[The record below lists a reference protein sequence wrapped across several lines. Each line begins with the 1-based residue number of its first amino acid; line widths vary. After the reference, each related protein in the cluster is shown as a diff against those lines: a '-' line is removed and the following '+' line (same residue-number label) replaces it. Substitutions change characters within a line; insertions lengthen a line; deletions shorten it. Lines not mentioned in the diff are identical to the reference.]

1 MLGTTISKN
10 PSNKVNNAISANN
23 AFKAN
28 NASNTFNASNA
39 NNALTADYSINFNNT
54 INAIVNMTRNAG
66 KQMKKINAVLRKT
79 SPATPL
85 LFKSVLRTE
94 LSDYITQHEA
104 AGAALDENCLEVRY
118 EDGIYVLLRKM
129 QGEWYVTDIVADK
142 DILNADTVAYKPVYV
157 WQKLKQG
164 LDYAIAHILVGWR
177 QIAVKTAALWGF
189 KAVNEG

>member
-1 MLGTTISKN
+1 MFVTTISKN
-10 PSNKVNNAISANN
+10 PSNKAIN
-23 AFKAN
+23 
-28 NASNTFNASNA
+28 FNNA
-39 NNALTADYSINFNNT
+39 NNANNFNNAANAIPADNT
-54 INAIVNMTRNAG
+54 INANNAIDAIVNITHNAD
-66 KQMKKINAVLRKT
+66 KQMKKINAALRKT
-79 SPATPL
+79 SPTTPL

-104 AGAALDENCLEVRY
+104 AGASLDENCLEVRY

>member
-10 PSNKVNNAISANN
+10 PSNKANNVSHASDFNNAFNAITADNAITANYTTSANN
-23 AFKAN
+23 AN
-28 NASNTFNASNA
+28 NAN
-39 NNALTADYSINFNNT
+39 
-54 INAIVNMTRNAG
+54 NAIVNMTRNAG
-66 KQMKKINAVLRKT
+66 KQMKKINASLRKT
-79 SPATPL
+79 SPTTPL

-177 QIAVKTAALWGF
+177 QIVVKTAALWGF
-189 KAVNEG
+189 KAVSEG

>member
-1 MLGTTISKN
+1 MFGTTISKN
-10 PSNKVNNAISANN
+10 PSNN
-23 AFKAN
+23 AN
-28 NASNTFNASNA
+28 NASNAITADYTNNA
-39 NNALTADYSINFNNT
+39 NNAITADYTNNAIT
-54 INAIVNMTRNAG
+54 ADYAINAIVNMTRNAS
-66 KQMKKINAVLRKT
+66 KQMKKVNAVIRKT

-94 LSDYITQHEA
+94 LSEYITQHEA

-129 QGEWYVTDIVADK
+129 QGEWYVTDVIADK
-142 DILNADTVAYKPVYV
+142 DILNADIVAYKPVYV

-164 LDYAIAHILVGWR
+164 LDYVIARILVGWR

>member
-10 PSNKVNNAISANN
+10 PSNK
-23 AFKAN
+23 
-28 NASNTFNASNA
+28 ASNA
-39 NNALTADYSINFNNT
+39 ITADYT

-66 KQMKKINAVLRKT
+66 KQMRKINAALRKT
-79 SPATPL
+79 SPATPF
-85 LFKSVLRTE
+85 LFKSVVRTE

-104 AGAALDENCLEVRY
+104 AGATLDENCLEVRY

-142 DILNADTVAYKPVYV
+142 DILNADAVAYKPVYV

-189 KAVNEG
+189 KAVSEG

>member
-1 MLGTTISKN
+1 MFGTTISKN
-10 PSNKVNNAISANN
+10 PSNNANN
-23 AFKAN
+23 AF
-28 NASNTFNASNA
+28 NA
-39 NNALTADYSINFNNT
+39 NNANNANNVGNASNGITAEYAINANNAN
-54 INAIVNMTRNAG
+54 NAIVNMTCNAS
-66 KQMKKINAVLRKT
+66 KQMRKVNAALRKT

-94 LSDYITQHEA
+94 LSEYITQHEA

-129 QGEWYVTDIVADK
+129 QGEWYVTDVVADK

-164 LDYAIAHILVGWR
+164 LDYAIARILVGWR

>member
-10 PSNKVNNAISANN
+10 PSNKANNAFNVSNTFKANNAISANN
-23 AFKAN
+23 AITAN
-28 NASNTFNASNA
+28 YTTSANNA
-39 NNALTADYSINFNNT
+39 NNA
-54 INAIVNMTRNAG
+54 IVNITHNAG
-66 KQMKKINAVLRKT
+66 KQMKKINAALRKN

-189 KAVNEG
+189 KVVNEG